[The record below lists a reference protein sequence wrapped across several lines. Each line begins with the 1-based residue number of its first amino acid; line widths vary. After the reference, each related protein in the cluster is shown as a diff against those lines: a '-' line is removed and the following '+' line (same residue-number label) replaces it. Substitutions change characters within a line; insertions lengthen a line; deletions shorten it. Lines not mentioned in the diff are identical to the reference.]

1 MVHDAVGVEG
11 LGVILFD
18 DGENAREVPQG
29 GFQIVGGGRGG
40 ANRRP
45 VNPAQHGRK
54 YQDAKN
60 KKNSATLTLHH
71 SLILPGTLRLPFAPL
86 RVNAQSK
93 PAARTPVFRHSARQ
107 YSIPSCGGLTPF
119 GASSLMHEDAELS
132 SLGGD
137 FSRGPGGVWAGE
149 TAGACENPGP
159 LDG

>member
-60 KKNSATLTLHH
+60 KKNSATLTLHLF
-71 SLILPGTLRLPFAPL
+71 LILPGTLRLPFTPL
-86 RVNAQSK
+86 RVNAQGK
-93 PAARTPVFRHSARQ
+93 PAARTPVFATL
-107 YSIPSCGGLTPF
+107 YDSIAYPP
-119 GASSLMHEDAELS
+119 AA
-132 SLGGD
+132 
-137 FSRGPGGVWAGE
+137 V
-149 TAGACENPGP
+149 
-159 LDG
+159 